1 MSRVPSYADRDRKED
16 DISDLSFT
24 RMILALFLTI
34 QAFAVVF
41 FLASNYLSGVLSWIA
56 LVLAISCVLF
66 VLFVLLKRVTKNL

>member
-1 MSRVPSYADRDRKED
+1 
-16 DISDLSFT
+16 
-24 RMILALFLTI
+24 MILALFLTI